1 MPRYASFTI
10 RKAIKSKWLK
20 ALRSGKYKQGA
31 DMLHNPHDNT
41 YCCLGV
47 LCSVAGVVD
56 AKLDRSSHPER
67 VDEENFSG
75 NNWLVPYRG
84 RMLSLP
90 YLNDWMG
97 LPFKQIANIIERTVQ
112 TH

>member
-10 RKAIKSKWLK
+10 RKDIKSKWLK
-20 ALRSGKYKQGA
+20 ALRSGKYEQGA
-31 DMLHNPHDNT
+31 DMLHNPYNNT

-56 AKLDRSSHPER
+56 AKLDRLGFPES
-67 VDEENFSG
+67 VDGENFSG
-75 NNWLVPYRG
+75 NKWQVPCLG
-84 RMLSLP
+84 RMYSLP
-90 YLNDWMG
+90 SLNDAEG
-97 LPFKQIANIIERTVQ
+97 LSFEQIAGIIEHTVQ